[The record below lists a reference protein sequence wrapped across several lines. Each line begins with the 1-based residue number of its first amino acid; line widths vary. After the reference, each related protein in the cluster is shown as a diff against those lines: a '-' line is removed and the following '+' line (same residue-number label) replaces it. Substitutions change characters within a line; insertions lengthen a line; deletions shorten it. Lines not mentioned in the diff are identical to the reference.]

1 MQAVVKAVFKDKQY
15 VEQRE
20 ILISKKV
27 QTIEEHY
34 NIIVDEVS
42 DSRINQQTL
51 LAKASNKELIEK
63 LENLTMYQQVKLV
76 VNVNFYEGK
85 PSKIVVLDIL
95 EDDNELKTMEQI
107 FKRVD
112 QQQQEQQEARQK
124 KEQE

>member
-1 MQAVVKAVFKDKQY
+1 MQGIVKAVFKDKQY

-51 LAKASNKELIEK
+51 WAKASNKELIEK

-95 EDDNELKTMEQI
+95 TNETEVATIEAI
-107 FKRVD
+107 FKRME
-112 QQQQEQQEARQK
+112 QEQQEVKKK

>member
-1 MQAVVKAVFKDKQY
+1 MQGIVKAVFKDKQH
-15 VEQRE
+15 VEERK
-20 ILISKKV
+20 ILIGKKV
-27 QTIEEHY
+27 QEIEEHY

-51 LAKASNKELIEK
+51 WAKADNKELIEK

-85 PSKIVVLDIL
+85 PSKIVVLDIIND
-95 EDDNELKTMEQI
+95 ETEVATIEAI
-107 FKRVD
+107 FKRVE
-112 QQQQEQQEARQK
+112 QEQQEARQK